1 MKKHLCFLLFF
12 LSLVAF
18 SQAQLIDKA
27 LAGAQWKNSLVT
39 AAQENYLS
47 ENEKMVFYY
56 LNLARTQPQY
66 FADSVLTKYRGAEGI
81 YFNKASSFI
90 KSLYTTLKTMKPL
103 PPLQPDRS
111 LYNDARCFALASGKK
126 GYVGH
131 ERKGMDCAGYQ
142 GAECCSYGFEKAGD
156 IAIQLL
162 IDEGVP
168 SLGHRNIILGSYK
181 QLGVSVQPH
190 SAYRHIA
197 VLNFK

>member
-1 MKKHLCFLLFF
+1 MKKQ
-12 LSLVAF
+12 LSLLIFFFSLAAF

-27 LAGAQWKNSLVT
+27 LAGAQWKNNLIT
-39 AAQENYLS
+39 AAQEDYLS

-66 FADSVLTKYRGAEGI
+66 FADSVLINYKGAENI
-81 YFNKASSFI
+81 YFNKTSSFI
-90 KSLYTTLKTMKPL
+90 KSLYTTLKSMKPL
-103 PPLQPDRS
+103 SPLQAERS
-111 LYNDARCFALASGKK
+111 LYNDARCFALASGEK

-131 ERKGMDCAGYQ
+131 ERKGMDCARYQ
-142 GAECCSYGFEKAGD
+142 SAECCSYGFEKAID
-156 IAIQLL
+156 IAVQLL
-162 IDEGVP
+162 IDEDVP

-190 SAYRHIA
+190 SRFRHIA